1 MSVLSASNKS
11 LSNLAGSL
19 RPFPSACVVII
30 TSTSSPTL
38 TRILQGYR
46 ILLNLNRLAGDS
58 SGAGRTTITRHTDT
72 NIQFSTQQF
81 DSQRYTE
88 AGADVGDQIYG
99 MLSRDERIGRGTVKS
114 SQISTLELDK

>member
-1 MSVLSASNKS
+1 M
-11 LSNLAGSL
+11 
-19 RPFPSACVVII
+19 
-30 TSTSSPTL
+30 L

-99 MLSRDERIGRGTVKS
+99 MLSRDERIGGEMVKS